1 MMRKD
6 GTPAPR
12 TLSGGARIPVAGATG
27 FGYAV
32 SEPLNSG
39 NRGILGSRA
48 VEKPAAS
55 ERTIE
60 RTVFTA
66 IVLAFVLVVGTY
78 FVYRI
83 SSVVLAFLLTILL
96 SIILSAPVNYLARR
110 GLPRTWGVLTV
121 LAAIAGVLW
130 LFSLALVPAVET
142 QSRQFAQA
150 FPTLL
155 EEALALANR
164 VQGFFGLGTRIGL
177 NPESLSR
184 VGREVL
190 TGSTVSTAAGVGLT
204 VATAL
209 SLGVVVFISTVY
221 LVIRPEPWVNGFIS
235 LFPAG
240 WRQRTREVLQE
251 MYHTV
256 QRWFI
261 GQLAAMTFIAVF
273 WAISLSLIGIPF
285 ALLIGIFSGLVAF
298 IPYVGALISVVI
310 PVLLALISD
319 PFSAVWVILAF
330 IIIQQIEGNLLQPIV
345 MSRAVDLHPALV
357 VFAILVM
364 GTLFGLVGVL
374 LAVPLMAALQVL
386 VRELWVQRM
395 DRIGTD
401 PNPPPREPPR
411 SKLSIGRAMRS
422 LKRMRLRR

>member
-1 MMRKD
+1 M
-6 GTPAPR
+6 
-12 TLSGGARIPVAGATG
+12 
-27 FGYAV
+27 
-32 SEPLNSG
+32 
-39 NRGILGSRA
+39 
-48 VEKPAAS
+48 EKPAAS

-60 RTVFTA
+60 RTVYTA
-66 IVLAFVLVVGTY
+66 IVLVFVLLVGAY
-78 FVYRI
+78 FVYKI

-121 LAAIAGVLW
+121 VAALAGVLW
-130 LFSLALVPAVET
+130 LFGLALVPAVET
-142 QSRQFAQA
+142 QSRQFAEA
-150 FPTLL
+150 FPTLI
-155 EEALALANR
+155 EEALALANQ
-164 VQGFFGLGTRIGL
+164 VQSFFGLGTRIGL
-177 NPESLSR
+177 DPESLSN
-184 VGREVL
+184 VGRQVL

-209 SLGVVVFISTVY
+209 SLGVVVFISTIY
-221 LVIRPEPWVNGFIS
+221 LVIRPEPWVNGFVS
-235 LFPAG
+235 LFPAA
-240 WRQRTREVLQE
+240 WRQRTREVLQD
-251 MYHTV
+251 MYHAV

-273 WAISLSLIGIPF
+273 WAISLSVIGIPF
-285 ALLIGIFSGLVAF
+285 ALLLGIFSGLVSF

-319 PFSAVWVILAF
+319 PFTAVWVILAF

-395 DRIGTD
+395 DRMGTD
-401 PNPPPREPPR
+401 PSPPHREPPR
-411 SKLSIGRAMRS
+411 RKLSFSISRVLRS
-422 LKRMRLRR
+422 LKRIRLRR